1 MLREGNGKQFLIGQA
16 ANGLEAALTALA
28 KLELQTEDSQV
39 STRTEAAQAGR
50 DLSQAGRTS
59 SSRLGAHA
67 FRSTKSLARAAVTI
81 FLVVSRS

>member
-39 STRTEAAQAGR
+39 STHEAAQAGR